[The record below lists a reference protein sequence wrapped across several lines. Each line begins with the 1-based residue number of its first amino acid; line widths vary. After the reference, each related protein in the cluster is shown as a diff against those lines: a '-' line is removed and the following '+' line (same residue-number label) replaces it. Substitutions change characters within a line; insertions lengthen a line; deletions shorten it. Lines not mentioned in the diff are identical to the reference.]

1 MLLIPILQ
9 YSLAMIKL
17 ISKTY
22 STYRAALNVT
32 GIFIAI
38 LVVFPLVMLLSGA
51 MILATSKYNPF
62 SYSASVSLWA
72 WPDYFT
78 TWQNGGLAGYGER
91 IAATGG
97 ISLFIVYLLIPMLI
111 ASAFRQKRELHGSAR
126 WATPAEVS
134 KAGLLGNE
142 GLVVGKYNGRTLRFP
157 GQQFVMLAAPTR
169 SGKGV
174 GVVIP
179 NLLSYEE
186 SVCVLDIKQEN
197 FDITA
202 GYRKE
207 ILKQEIYL
215 FNPFA
220 EDVDIN
226 GKPAPRTHRYNFFS
240 AISNGVFRVGDVLS
254 IGNAI
259 WPSGGKDTFWNDNAR
274 NIFLAVTLFLC
285 ELRDQREEEGA
296 NSQLPNYPVSMGEV
310 LRQTSGRDT
319 GLPIKKYFET
329 KVMSY
334 EWLSSACRSA
344 MSTFLSSSDDVLAS
358 ILSTF
363 NAPLLPWRNPI
374 VDAATSE
381 CDFDVRDVRKKK
393 ISIYI
398 GITPNKLDDAKLI
411 INLLFSQ
418 LVNLNTKELP
428 QKNPKELKYQC
439 LLLMDEFTSI
449 GVVNIIAKA
458 VSYIAGYNLR
468 LMPIIQSTA
477 QLESPTNYGKD
488 NARTLIT
495 NHAMQIVYAPR
506 DQKDANEVS
515 ESLGTFTEKSISTS
529 RSNSITKGG
538 SGSEST
544 SDQRRALLLP
554 QEVKEIGQWKEIIFL
569 ENVKPILCDKIR
581 YFDDPEFTCRLLPA
595 PSVLPID
602 IEQFVAKA
610 SGKTRDIHDTEMD
623 LDAYALKPPV
633 TAEYLDIYD
642 KTEKPPPEDPLDEKL
657 VNDYV
662 LEGLEAMGIS
672 KEDLANLDLNAL
684 DEFNGSENTAG
695 LDTETASARTDDAFA
710 AMMNEINE
718 DEGES
723 IER

>member
-1 MLLIPILQ
+1 M
-9 YSLAMIKL
+9 AMYKFIKEAY
-17 ISKTY
+17 IAHKAIW
-22 STYRAALNVT
+22 RASAAFL
-32 GIFIAI
+32 IFI
-38 LVVFPLVMLLSGA
+38 LVLPVAMLLSGSF
-51 MILATSKYNPF
+51 ILISFKYNPL
-62 SYSASVSLWA
+62 SYDIYTTLLA
-72 WPDYFT
+72 WPDYLT
-78 TWQNGGLAGYGER
+78 AWLNGELPGYGER
-91 IAATGG
+91 IALTGG
-97 ISLFIVYLLIPMLI
+97 VGLFIVYILIPMVI
-111 ASAFRQKRELHGSAR
+111 ASAFRKKRELHGSAR
-126 WATPAEVS
+126 WATSAEVS
-134 KAGLLGNE
+134 KAGLLGNK
-142 GLVVGKYNGRTLRFP
+142 GIVVGKYNGRTLRFP

-179 NLLSYEE
+179 NLLSYED

-202 GYRKE
+202 GYRKDT
-207 ILKQEIYL
+207 LKQDVYL

-220 EDVDIN
+220 EDVDAN

-240 AISNGVFRVGDVLS
+240 AISKGVFRVGDILS
-254 IGNAI
+254 IGIAI
-259 WPSGGKDTFWNDNAR
+259 WPGTGKDVFWDNNAR
-274 NIFLAVTLFLC
+274 NLFLAVTLFLC
-285 ELRDQREEEGA
+285 ELRDRREEEGA
-296 NSQLPNYPVSMGEV
+296 SSDLPIYPVTMGEV
-310 LRQTSGRDT
+310 LRQTSGRDS

-329 KVMSY
+329 KIMPY
-334 EWLSSACRSA
+334 EWLSSECRGAFSN
-344 MSTFLSSSDDVLAS
+344 FLSSSDDVLSS

-393 ISIYI
+393 MSIYI

-418 LVNLNTKELP
+418 LINLNTKELP
-428 QKNPKELKYQC
+428 QKNPDVLKYQC

-477 QLESPTNYGKD
+477 QLESSTNYGKD

-515 ESLGTFTEKSISTS
+515 ESLGYFTEKSTSTS

-569 ENVKPILCDKIR
+569 ENTKPILCEKIR
-581 YFDDPEFTCRLLPA
+581 YFDDPEFTRRLLKAPA
-595 PSVLPID
+595 VTPLD

-610 SGKTRDIHDTEMD
+610 SGKTRDIHDSEMD
-623 LDAYALKPPV
+623 LDSYALNPPI

-657 VNDYV
+657 INDYV
-662 LEGLEAMGIS
+662 LDGLEAMGIS
-672 KEDLANLDLNAL
+672 KDVLVGLDLNAL

-695 LDTETASARTDDAFA
+695 LQSDVASARTDDAFA

-718 DEGES
+718 FEGDL

>member
-1 MLLIPILQ
+1 MVCM
-9 YSLAMIKL
+9 AMYKFIKEAY
-17 ISKTY
+17 IAHKAIW
-22 STYRAALNVT
+22 RASAAFL
-32 GIFIAI
+32 IFI
-38 LVVFPLVMLLSGA
+38 LVLPVAMLLSGSF
-51 MILATSKYNPF
+51 ILISFKYNPL
-62 SYSASVSLWA
+62 SYDIYTTLLA
-72 WPDYFT
+72 WPDYLT
-78 TWQNGGLAGYGER
+78 AWLNGELPGYGER
-91 IAATGG
+91 IALTGG
-97 ISLFIVYLLIPMLI
+97 VGLFIVYILIPMVI
-111 ASAFRQKRELHGSAR
+111 ASAFRKKRELHGSAR
-126 WATPAEVS
+126 WATSAEVS
-134 KAGLLGNE
+134 KAGLLGNK
-142 GLVVGKYNGRTLRFP
+142 GIVVGKYNGRTLRFP

-179 NLLSYEE
+179 NLLSYED

-202 GYRKE
+202 GYRKDT
-207 ILKQEIYL
+207 LKQDVYL

-220 EDVDIN
+220 EDVDAN

-240 AISNGVFRVGDVLS
+240 AISKGVFRVGDILS
-254 IGNAI
+254 IGIAI
-259 WPSGGKDTFWNDNAR
+259 WPGTGKDVFWDNNAR
-274 NIFLAVTLFLC
+274 NLFLAVTLFLC
-285 ELRDQREEEGA
+285 ELRDRREEEGA
-296 NSQLPNYPVSMGEV
+296 SSDLPIYPVTMGEV
-310 LRQTSGRDT
+310 LRQTSGRDS

-329 KVMSY
+329 KIMPY
-334 EWLSSACRSA
+334 EWLSSECRGAFSN
-344 MSTFLSSSDDVLAS
+344 FLSSSDDVLSS

-393 ISIYI
+393 MSIYI

-418 LVNLNTKELP
+418 LINLNTKELP
-428 QKNPKELKYQC
+428 QKNPDVLKYQC

-477 QLESPTNYGKD
+477 QLESSTNYGKD

-515 ESLGTFTEKSISTS
+515 ESLGYFTEKSTSTS

-569 ENVKPILCDKIR
+569 ENTKPILCEKIR
-581 YFDDPEFTCRLLPA
+581 YFDDPEFTRRLLKAPA
-595 PSVLPID
+595 VTPLD

-610 SGKTRDIHDTEMD
+610 SGKTRDIHDSEMD
-623 LDAYALKPPV
+623 LDSYALNPPI

-657 VNDYV
+657 INDYV
-662 LEGLEAMGIS
+662 LDGLEAMGIS
-672 KEDLANLDLNAL
+672 KDVLVGLDLNAL

-695 LDTETASARTDDAFA
+695 LQSDVASARTDDAFA

-718 DEGES
+718 FEGDL